1 MLCQDCPQR
10 ERCKKLC
17 PEAEA
22 YANQDHVRKK
32 EMLKRNI
39 YIRWLKNI
47 VISVNITFGLVLR
60 NIRKPISVY

>member
-39 YIRWLKNI
+39 YI
-47 VISVNITFGLVLR
+47 GLVLR